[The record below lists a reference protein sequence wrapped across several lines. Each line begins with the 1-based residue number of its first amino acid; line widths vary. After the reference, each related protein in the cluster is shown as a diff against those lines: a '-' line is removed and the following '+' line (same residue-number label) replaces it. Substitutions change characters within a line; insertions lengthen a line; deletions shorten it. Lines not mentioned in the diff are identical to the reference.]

1 MNTANVARLAGA
13 FTLLSQGA
21 TTLVLG
27 TAPTQLLPRAAV
39 VAVFFV
45 AGTAP
50 LAHAE
55 ASKPSAAAAV
65 TIALVWTAYVGSV
78 FGTTDIFY
86 EVPLLGIAGAG
97 LLVYSSRSE
106 VE

>member
-1 MNTANVARLAGA
+1 VNTENVVRLAGA

-21 TTLVLG
+21 ATLVLG

-39 VAVFFV
+39 VAAFFL

-55 ASKPSAAAAV
+55 ASKPAGVASIA
-65 TIALVWTAYVGSV
+65 IALVWTAYIGSV

-86 EVPLLGIAGAG
+86 EAPVLGIAGAG

-106 VE
+106 VK